1 MPSQAVV
8 WLEFLGICWYLLWT
22 LYGLVRF
29 LGSVIQEAR
38 STPENLY
45 LRNLEVRYAC
55 LVPCRVAKGNLYL
68 RNLEVR
74 HAGRRRR

>member
-45 LRNLEVRYAC
+45 LRNLEVRVAISSG
-55 LVPCRVAKGNLYL
+55 VPID
-68 RNLEVR
+68 EVCMGL
-74 HAGRRRR
+74 ALTQIQCVWQ